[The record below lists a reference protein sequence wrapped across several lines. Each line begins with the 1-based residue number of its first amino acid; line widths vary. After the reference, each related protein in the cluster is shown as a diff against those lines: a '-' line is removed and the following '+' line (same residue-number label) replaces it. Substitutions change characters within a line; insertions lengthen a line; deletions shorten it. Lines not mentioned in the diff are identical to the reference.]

1 MKVKVS
7 LSVFL
12 LAPVVILLT
21 TAGCS
26 KAPEVAKREYVRS
39 GDAYVAKKQYKEA
52 VIEYRNAVQQDA
64 RFGEARAKLADA
76 YFQTGDVENAFR
88 EYIRAADLL
97 PNDVTAQLKAG
108 EMLLV
113 GRRYEDAKTRAEAA
127 LARAP
132 QNVEAQILRANA
144 LAGLNNV
151 DDAVKEVEDA
161 IRRAPDRSASYANL
175 GALQMIRGNRDEAE
189 AAFKQAAAM
198 RPKSP
203 RGYLALANFYWAAG
217 RQDDAETQ
225 LKTALAADPKD
236 QLANRALGYFYM
248 GTGRAAEAEAPLKTF
263 AEVARDSEGKLTL
276 SDYYLTVRRYGDS
289 RRTLEAVPQTDR
301 QSYLTARLRLAALDF
316 QSGDRQRAYALVD
329 EVLAK
334 QPQNTDAL
342 LLKAQLLVRD
352 GKLDEALATVRQ
364 AIAND
369 PRSAQAQYALG
380 RLLVAQR
387 DSQGAMSA
395 FSEALKLNPNL
406 GEVDMELAKLHFD
419 AGRIDLAE
427 QFARSAATKIPE
439 HTEAQILLAHI
450 DLMKGR
456 VESAEQTLTAL
467 VKVNPGLPVLQTEF
481 GRLQL
486 AKKNRSEARAAFERA
501 LSKDPNFVDALS
513 ALAQMDLQ
521 DKHLETAR
529 ARIDAAVKR
538 NGKDGR
544 TAALAGET
552 YFALG
557 DYAAAEPVLRQ
568 AIENDPGNLRPYGL
582 LAHVLA
588 SQKRLA
594 EGTREFETLAQR
606 APKSVGVQTFM
617 AVLLHVQN
625 RTEEARAQ
633 YQKVLDID
641 PRAAVAANNLAWMYA
656 EEGQQLDI
664 ALQLAQTAKAQLP
677 DDPSV
682 SDTLGWVY
690 YKKNLSESA
699 IPLLE
704 PLIRQD
710 PNNPTY
716 RYHLGLAYA
725 QAGKDNLARQSLER
739 ALSMKLPAA
748 DAAEARKTL
757 DTLK

>member
-1 MKVKVS
+1 
-7 LSVFL
+7 
-12 LAPVVILLT
+12 
-21 TAGCS
+21 
-26 KAPEVAKREYVRS
+26 
-39 GDAYVAKKQYKEA
+39 
-52 VIEYRNAVQQDA
+52 
-64 RFGEARAKLADA
+64 
-76 YFQTGDVENAFR
+76 
-88 EYIRAADLL
+88 
-97 PNDVTAQLKAG
+97 
-108 EMLLV
+108 
-113 GRRYEDAKTRAEAA
+113 
-127 LARAP
+127 
-132 QNVEAQILRANA
+132 
-144 LAGLNNV
+144 
-151 DDAVKEVEDA
+151 
-161 IRRAPDRSASYANL
+161 
-175 GALQMIRGNRDEAE
+175 
-189 AAFKQAAAM
+189 
-198 RPKSP
+198 
-203 RGYLALANFYWAAG
+203 
-217 RQDDAETQ
+217 
-225 LKTALAADPKD
+225 
-236 QLANRALGYFYM
+236 
-248 GTGRAAEAEAPLKTF
+248 
-263 AEVARDSEGKLTL
+263 
-276 SDYYLTVRRYGDS
+276 
-289 RRTLEAVPQTDR
+289 
-301 QSYLTARLRLAALDF
+301 
-316 QSGDRQRAYALVD
+316 
-329 EVLAK
+329 
-334 QPQNTDAL
+334 
-342 LLKAQLLVRD
+342 
-352 GKLDEALATVRQ
+352 
-364 AIAND
+364 
-369 PRSAQAQYALG
+369 
-380 RLLVAQR
+380 
-387 DSQGAMSA
+387 MSA

-439 HTEAQILLAHI
+439 YAEAQILLAHI
-450 DLMKGR
+450 DLVKGR
-456 VESAEQTLTAL
+456 VQSAEQTLTAL

-513 ALAQMDLQ
+513 ALTQMDLQ
-521 DKHLETAR
+521 DKHLDTAR

-538 NGKDGR
+538 NGKNGR

-552 YFALG
+552 YFVLG

-568 AIENDPGNLRPYGL
+568 AIENDPDNLRPYGL
-582 LAHVLA
+582 LAQVLA

-704 PLIRQD
+704 PLTRQD

-748 DAAEARKTL
+748 DAAHARKTL

>member
-1 MKVKVS
+1 MKVSVS
-7 LSVFL
+7 KSAFL
-12 LAPVVILLT
+12 LASVAILVVT
-21 TAGCS
+21 TGCS
-26 KAPEVAKREYVRS
+26 KDPEVAKREYVRS
-39 GDAYVAKKQYKEA
+39 GDAFVAKKQYKEA
-52 VIEYRNAVQQDA
+52 VIEYRNAVQQDS

-76 YFQTGDVENAFR
+76 YFQAGDVENAFR

-108 EMLLV
+108 EMLLI
-113 GRRYEDAKTRAEAA
+113 GKRYEDAKARADVA
-127 LARAP
+127 LARVP
-132 QNVEAQILRANA
+132 QNVDAQILKANA

-198 RPKSP
+198 SPKSP
-203 RGYLALANFYWAAG
+203 QGYLALANFYWADG

-225 LKTALAADPKD
+225 LKAALTVNPKD
-236 QLANRALGYFYM
+236 ELANRALGYFYM

-263 AEVARDSEGKLTL
+263 AEVTRDQAGKLTL
-276 SDYYLTVRRYGDS
+276 SDYYVTVRRFADA
-289 RRTLEAVPQTDR
+289 RRALEAVPQSDQ
-301 QSYLTARLRLAALDF
+301 QSYLTARLRLAGLDL
-316 QSGDRQRAYALVD
+316 QSGDRQGAYALVD
-329 EVLAK
+329 EVLSK

-342 LLKAQLLVRD
+342 LLKAQLLVND
-352 GKLDEALATVRQ
+352 GKLDEALAAVRE
-364 AIAND
+364 AIAKD

-380 RLLVAQR
+380 RLLVAR
-387 DSQGAMSA
+387 REYPDAMNA
-395 FSEALKLNPNL
+395 FAEALKLNPNL
-406 GEVDMELAKLHFD
+406 GEVEMELAKLHFD

-427 QFARSAATKIPE
+427 QFARGAVTKIPGYA
-439 HTEAQILLAHI
+439 EAHILLAHI

-456 VESAEQTLTAL
+456 LDAAEQTLTAL
-467 VKVNPGLPVLQTEF
+467 VKAAPGSPIIQTEF

-486 AKKNRSEARAAFERA
+486 AKRNRSEARSAFERA

-513 ALAQMDLQ
+513 ALTQMDLE
-521 DKHLETAR
+521 DKHVDVAR
-529 ARIDAAVKR
+529 ARIDAALQR
-538 NGKDGR
+538 NGKNGR
-544 TAALAGET
+544 IAALAGET
-552 YFALG
+552 YSALG
-557 DYAAAEPVLRQ
+557 DHAAAEPALRQ
-568 AIENDPGNLRPYGL
+568 AIEADPGNLRAYGL
-582 LAHVLA
+582 LAQLLA

-594 EGTREFETLAQR
+594 EGTREFENLAQR
-606 APKSVGVQTFM
+606 VPKSVGVQTFI

-625 RTEEARAQ
+625 RTDEARAQ
-633 YQKVLDID
+633 YQKVLEID

-664 ALQLAQTAKAQLP
+664 ALQLSQTAKAQLP

-682 SDTLGWVY
+682 SDTLAWVY

-704 PLIRQD
+704 PLTRQV

-725 QAGKDNLARQSLER
+725 QAGKDSLARQSLER
-739 ALSMKLPAA
+739 ALALKLPAP
-748 DAAEARKTL
+748 DAVQARKTL

>member
-7 LSVFL
+7 LGAFL
-12 LAPVVILLT
+12 LAPVAILFV

-26 KAPEVAKREYVRS
+26 RDPEVAKREYVRS
-39 GDAYVAKKQYKEA
+39 GDAYVAKKQYSEA
-52 VIEYRNAVQQDA
+52 VVEYRNAIQRDP

-76 YFQTGDVENAFR
+76 YFQAGDVENAFR

-97 PNDVTAQLKAG
+97 SNDVTAQLKAG

-113 GRRYEDAKTRAEAA
+113 GRRYEDARARADAA
-127 LARAP
+127 LAREP

-144 LAGLNNV
+144 LAGLNKV

-175 GALQMIRGNRDEAE
+175 GALQMIRGDRNEAE

-198 RPKSP
+198 SPKSP
-203 RGYLALANFYWAAG
+203 QGYLALANFYWAAG
-217 RQDDAETQ
+217 RQDEAETQ
-225 LKTALAADPKD
+225 LKTALSVDPKD
-236 QLANRALGYFYM
+236 ELTNRALGYFYM

-263 AEVARDSEGKLTL
+263 AEVARDGEGKLTL
-276 SDYYLTVRRYGDS
+276 SDYYLAARRYGDA
-289 RRTLEAVPQTDR
+289 RRTLEAVS
-301 QSYLTARLRLAALDF
+301 QSDEQGYRTARLKLAGLDF
-316 QSGDRQRAYALVD
+316 QTGDRQRAYALVD

-334 QPQNTDAL
+334 APQDTDAL
-342 LLKAQLLVRD
+342 LLKAQLLVSE
-352 GKLDEALATVRQ
+352 GKLNEALAAVRQ

-387 DSQGAMSA
+387 DYQDAMSA
-395 FSEALKLNPNL
+395 FSEALKLNPDL
-406 GEVDMELAKLHFD
+406 GEVDMQLAKLHFD

-427 QFARSAATKIPE
+427 QFARSAATKIPGY
-439 HTEAQILLAHI
+439 TEAQILLAHI
-450 DLMKGR
+450 DLTKGR
-456 VESAEQTLTAL
+456 LESAERNLTAL
-467 VKVNPGLPVLQTEF
+467 LKANPGLPVVQTEF

-486 AKKNRSEARAAFERA
+486 AKKNRGEARAAFERA
-501 LSKDPNFVDALS
+501 LSKDPNFVDALG
-513 ALAQMDLQ
+513 ALTQMDLE
-521 DKHLETAR
+521 DKHLDVAR

-544 TAALAGET
+544 MVALAGET
-552 YFALG
+552 YVALG
-557 DYAAAEPVLRQ
+557 DYKAAEPVLRQ
-568 AIENDPGNLRPYGL
+568 AIEADPGNLRTYGL
-582 LAHVLA
+582 LAQVLA

-594 EGTREFETLAQR
+594 DATREFENLAQR

-617 AVLLHVQN
+617 AVLLHLQN
-625 RTEEARAQ
+625 RTEDARAQ
-633 YQKVLDID
+633 YQKVLEID

-656 EEGQQLDI
+656 QEGQQLDI

-682 SDTLGWVY
+682 SDTLAWVY

-704 PLIRQD
+704 PLVRQD

-725 QAGKDNLARQSLER
+725 QAGKDALARQSLER
-739 ALSMKLPAA
+739 ALALKLPAA
-748 DAAEARKTL
+748 DAVDARKAL